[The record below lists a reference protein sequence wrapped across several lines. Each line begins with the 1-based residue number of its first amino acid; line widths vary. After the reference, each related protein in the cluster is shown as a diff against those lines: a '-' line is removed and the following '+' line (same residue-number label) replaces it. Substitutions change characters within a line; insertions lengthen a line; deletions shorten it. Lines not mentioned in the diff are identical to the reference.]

1 MVAITG
7 DRELGT
13 LRTSNQ
19 LFIGTARGDNEPK
32 LKSAR
37 PQVDG
42 PPNSKKAQKNKIMPI
57 NRILKNWG
65 DPMFWESRDPT
76 DVRRVPTL
84 RCTCARVSDS

>member
-1 MVAITG
+1 MVVITG

-65 DPMFWESRDPT
+65 DPMF
-76 DVRRVPTL
+76 
-84 RCTCARVSDS
+84 